1 MNFGLRDSC
10 HQAHLDDKKSYLR
23 KLDFFVYLLNLDL
36 CCVATACFSCRGC
49 WLVRG
54 LGRAC
59 SIGLISLSA
68 VLYDGNCDLRCRSS
82 SKSVLM

>member
-10 HQAHLDDKKSYLR
+10 HQARLDGKKVILEM
-23 KLDFFVYLLNLDL
+23 KILNRDL
-36 CCVATACFSCRGC
+36 CFVTTACFSYRGC

-54 LGRAC
+54 LERVC

-68 VLYDGNCDLRCRSS
+68 ALYSGNCALIGFEARQKVS
-82 SKSVLM
+82 